1 MLLKTLKNLRSKN
14 LLGRLWSE
22 VSSTGFQNLPIYFL
36 GLSRDVKTGEE
47 ILFSIEPNRDNLISN
62 HDKVS
67 VYCKLIDF
75 YNDEMTPQVKF
86 LFSLLN
92 LEEDAKGKSSAHDY
106 TAGSLWNLI
115 SFGLLNWSY
124 EYLKGKLCLRSKV

>member
-1 MLLKTLKNLRSKN
+1 MNK
-14 LLGRLWSE
+14 
-22 VSSTGFQNLPIYFL
+22 FL

-92 LEEDAKGKSSAHDY
+92 LEEDTKGKPCTHDY
-106 TAGSLWNLI
+106 TAGSL
-115 SFGLLNWSY
+115 
-124 EYLKGKLCLRSKV
+124 